1 MPLLYV
7 LGLQEEQDEVV
18 VYNDIHDMT
27 NYIIVG
33 KEDAYRYKV
42 KVWNYKYDGNQVI
55 LYLFLYKKC
64 WSIDN

>member
-42 KVWNYKYDGNQVI
+42 KVWNYKYDGKSSDFV
-55 LYLFLYKKC
+55 FVFV
-64 WSIDN
+64 

>member
-1 MPLLYV
+1 

-42 KVWNYKYDGNQVI
+42 KV
-55 LYLFLYKKC
+55 
-64 WSIDN
+64 